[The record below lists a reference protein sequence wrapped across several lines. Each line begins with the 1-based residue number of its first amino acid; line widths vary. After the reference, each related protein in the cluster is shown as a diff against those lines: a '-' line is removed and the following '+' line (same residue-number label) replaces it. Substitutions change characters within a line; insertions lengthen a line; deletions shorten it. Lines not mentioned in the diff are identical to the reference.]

1 MTAMGAI
8 SKRLHRLERRLGT
21 EIESEAT
28 RHLRM
33 RLDHARRRCGSP
45 APSQE
50 RLAELRGMTVVQI
63 LHSGRQKSAA
73 ARVSDLKSDA
83 A

>member
-1 MTAMGAI
+1 MTTMGAL

-21 EIESEAT
+21 EVESQAT
-28 RHLRM
+28 RHLRK
-33 RLDHARRRCGSP
+33 RLENARRRCGSP
-45 APSQE
+45 APSPE

-73 ARVSDLKSDA
+73 AHRSHLKSDGA
-83 A
+83 